1 MESLIIYSIFL
12 MFAFQSDKSLEIKTL
27 FTDKEMNKVDITEK
41 NRSIIIKDSKESNH
55 LIELEI
61 INNKLDKNQLRRFLM
76 SCDSVNVTLINSKK
90 NIYIDSVS
98 SEMLLSFSKE
108 DFSWEF
114 SVSLRPII
122 YNEYYYKNNIKQV
135 NELVFAH
142 PKYVEIS
149 VFKEIH

>member
-1 MESLIIYSIFL
+1 